1 MMMDMVSAY
10 ALRDDDT
17 QLAFAIKNGAKDA
30 GYYQQMLVQ
39 MRVLNGS
46 SHRRC
51 ALSEM
56 TQATNDGLGDEM
68 VPKMIDHFY
77 KAYK

>member
-30 GYYQQMLVQ
+30 GYYQQMLADAGIERSVASQ
-39 MRVLNGS
+39 T
-46 SHRRC
+46 
-51 ALSEM
+51 ASEM

-68 VPKMIDHFY
+68 VPKMIDHFL
-77 KAYK
+77 KAQK